1 MIPPPFLMGFPPS
14 EKVVVVLTKLRETRS
29 TPGGN
34 CAAAA
39 TLIACPSTR
48 FAAVT
53 TWSGRKSMKSGR
65 IREFRDSATPRS
77 STPTRRRKRP
87 TSESSL
93 VVIFEKLI
101 SPVRCERIN
110 HVAVAVSPGRI
121 VPSSTRSGLC
131 STPPETLSAFS
142 EMLTRFATV
151 FEVFKMVAE
160 ASYGSPVLTVLG

>member
-14 EKVVVVLTKLRETRS
+14 ENVVVVLTKLRETRS

-93 VVIFEKLI
+93 VVIFEKEI
-101 SPVRCERIN
+101 SPVRCERIS

-151 FEVFKMVAE
+151 FDVFRMVAD